1 MKRRT
6 AARLAWGMWGLSLVL
21 AALTWLLLWLNRSQ
35 VPFSGRL
42 SEVALPLL
50 FATPGAVMVARR
62 PANPIGWLLCTIGL
76 TQGIT
81 GFANQYGH
89 YALVT
94 RPGSL
99 PGGVP
104 ALMTTIVWVVLF
116 GLVPL
121 LVLLFPDGQLPSRRW
136 RPVVWAVAA
145 ALAVLLVAQLLAPGP
160 IGNERRHPDNPLG
173 IPGALPLL
181 ELVFGG
187 GLLALLAATLASL
200 VALIGRFRRAGGQ
213 ERQQLKWFAYATLV
227 LAVSLA
233 LSFTPWN
240 SYWIGLAGV
249 GLFTTGIAVAIV
261 RHHLYDIDLL
271 INRTLVYGLLTA
283 LVVGLYVATVGLLGV
298 VLQQRAGLLASLV
311 ATGVVAVVFQPLRQR
326 LQRAVNRLLYGDR
339 QDPYKVLAGLG
350 QRLEATVAPQA
361 VLPGVVETIAG
372 ALRLPYV
379 AIELRR
385 GDDVELAAVFGRA
398 VGEPLAVPLVYQA
411 ESIGR
416 LLLGPRAPGESF
428 SPADRRLL
436 VDLAGPVAMAASAVR
451 LTGDLQRSRQRLVTA
466 LEEERRRLRRD
477 LHDGLG
483 PTLAGVTL
491 EIGAAR
497 QLLGRDPAAADA
509 LLARLQAETKA
520 ATAEIR
526 RVVYGLRP
534 PALDEL
540 GLVGAI
546 REEAGRFAA
555 AEQVGGTAGPG
566 LLVSV
571 EASEDLDGLP
581 AAVEVAAYRIAL
593 EALTN
598 VARHANASRCTIELT
613 VHDGLELAVTDDG
626 TGLPADYRAGVG
638 LTSLRE
644 RAAELGGACTVASL
658 PTGGTTVRAHLPIW
672 TP

>member
-1 MKRRT
+1 
-6 AARLAWGMWGLSLVL
+6 
-21 AALTWLLLWLNRSQ
+21 
-35 VPFSGRL
+35 
-42 SEVALPLL
+42 
-50 FATPGAVMVARR
+50 
-62 PANPIGWLLCTIGL
+62 
-76 TQGIT
+76 
-81 GFANQYGH
+81 
-89 YALVT
+89 
-94 RPGSL
+94 
-99 PGGVP
+99 
-104 ALMTTIVWVVLF
+104 
-116 GLVPL
+116 
-121 LVLLFPDGQLPSRRW
+121 
-136 RPVVWAVAA
+136 VAA
-145 ALAVLLVAQLLAPGP
+145 AIAVLLVAQLVAPGP
-160 IGNERRHPDNPLG
+160 IGNERGHPDNPLG

-181 ELVFGG
+181 EFVFLG

-200 VALIGRFRRAGGQ
+200 VSLVGRFRRARGQ
-213 ERQQLKWFAYATLV
+213 ERQQLKWFAYAAVV
-227 LAVSLA
+227 LAVSLT

-240 SYWIGLAGV
+240 SYWIGLAGL
-249 GLFTTGIAVAIV
+249 GLFTTGIAVAIL

-283 LVVGLYVATVGLLGV
+283 LVVGLYVATVSLLGV
-298 VLQQRAGLLASLV
+298 VLRQRGGLLSSLV
-311 ATGVVAVVFQPLRQR
+311 ATGVVAVVFQPLRER

-339 QDPYKVLAGLG
+339 QDPYKVLAALG
-350 QRLEATVAPQA
+350 QRLEATVAPKA

-379 AIELRR
+379 AIELLGR
-385 GDDVELAAVFGRA
+385 GDDLELVAVFGGV
-398 VGEPLAVPLVYQA
+398 VGEPLAVPLVYRA
-411 ESIGR
+411 EPIGR
-416 LLLGPRAPGESF
+416 LLLGPRAPGEPF

-436 VDLAGPVAMAASAVR
+436 ADLAGPVAMAASAVQ
-451 LTGDLQRSRQRLVTA
+451 LTTDLQRSRQRLVTA

-483 PTLAGVTL
+483 PALAGVTL

-497 QLLGRDPAAADA
+497 NLLGRDPAAADA
-509 LLARLQAETKA
+509 LLVRLQADTKA

-555 AEQVGGTAGPG
+555 AEHAGGPAGPG

-571 EASEDLDGLP
+571 QAPEGLDGLP

-598 VARHANASRCTIELT
+598 VARHADASRCTIELAL
-613 VHDGLELAVTDDG
+613 HDGLELAVTDDG

-638 LTSLRE
+638 LGSLRE
-644 RAAELGGACTVASL
+644 RAAELGGACTIESVASGGTCVRASL
-658 PTGGTTVRAHLPIW
+658 PIW
-672 TP
+672 AP

>member
-1 MKRRT
+1 
-6 AARLAWGMWGLSLVL
+6 MWGLSLVL
-21 AALTWLLLWLNRSQ
+21 AAMTWLLLWLNRSE
-35 VPFSGRL
+35 VPLSGRL
-42 SEVALPLL
+42 FEVALPVL
-50 FATPGAVMVARR
+50 FATPGAVVVARR
-62 PANPIGWLLCTIGL
+62 PANPIGWIFCAIGL
-76 TQGIT
+76 TQGVT
-81 GFANQYGH
+81 GFANEYGH
-89 YALVT
+89 YALLT

-104 ALMTTIVWVVLF
+104 ALMTTVVWVVVF

-121 LVLLFPDGQLPSRRW
+121 LVLLFPDGSLPSRRW
-136 RPVVWAVAA
+136 RPVVWVVAA
-145 ALAVLLVAQLLAPGP
+145 AIAVLVGSQLVAPGP
-160 IGNERRHPDNPLG
+160 IGNERGHPDNPLG

-181 ELVFGG
+181 ECVFLG
-187 GLLALLAATLASL
+187 GLLALLAATLAGL
-200 VALIGRFRRAGGQ
+200 VGLIGRFRRARGE
-213 ERQQLKWFAYATLV
+213 ERQQLKWFAYAAVV
-227 LAVSLA
+227 LAASLT

-240 SYWIGLAGV
+240 SYWIGLAGL

-283 LVVGLYVATVGLLGV
+283 MVIGLYVATVGLLGTV
-298 VLQQRAGLLASLV
+298 MQQRAGLLASLV
-311 ATGVVAVVFQPLRQR
+311 ATGVVAVVFQPLRER
-326 LQRAVNRLLYGDR
+326 LQRMVNRLLYGDR

-350 QRLEATVAPQA
+350 QRLEATVAPEA

-372 ALRLPYV
+372 ALRLPYA
-379 AIELRR
+379 AIEL
-385 GDDVELAAVFGRA
+385 GHHDDLERVAVFGRV

-411 ESIGR
+411 EPIGR
-416 LLLGPRAPGESF
+416 LLLGPRAPGEPF

-436 VDLAGPVAMAASAVR
+436 ADLAGPVAMAASAVQ
-451 LTGDLQRSRQRLVTA
+451 LTTDLQRSRQRLVTA

-497 QLLGRDPAAADA
+497 NLLGRDPAAADA
-509 LLARLQAETKA
+509 LLARLQADTKA

-546 REEAGRFAA
+546 REEAGRFAS
-555 AEQVGGTAGPG
+555 AEHAGGTAGLG
-566 LLVSV
+566 LVVSV
-571 EASEDLDGLP
+571 QAPEGLDGLP
-581 AAVEVAAYRIAL
+581 AAVEVAAYRITL

-598 VARHANASRCTIELT
+598 VARHAAASHCTIQLT
-613 VHDGLELAVTDDG
+613 LHDGLELQVADDG

-638 LTSLRE
+638 LASLRE
-644 RAAELGGACTVASL
+644 RAAELGGVCTVESL
-658 PTGGTTVRAHLPIW
+658 AAGGTTVRAHLPIW
-672 TP
+672 RP